1 MSSDVVLDA
10 RFTHAVYTRAQAAR
24 HVGLDPDDLRR
35 TAMWT
40 VARARVGNQIGTARN
55 NPPPIVTSLRR
66 PSPPEPRIPFI
77 GLAEAVV
84 YAAVRQGTALPPILA
99 HGALTTVRK
108 SLGGAHPLATRAFVT
123 DALAVL
129 RTYAQ
134 HEDAAPEIVRAVTA
148 PAPSTPPT
156 PSSPPTPSIPPTPS
170 TPPTAPNPPTAP
182 ASPSARDLP
191 ASPAA
196 LPADGSEFALL
207 VARVAAH
214 VDYGE
219 DGYIRRIRLPGHA
232 TADVIVDSG
241 ISGGRPFFARG
252 GPAADVE
259 TIVRQYQGGV
269 PIGEL
274 ADRHGVPSAEI
285 AELAD
290 LTWPDPETPSIA
302 PPPDDHPR

>member
-10 RFTHAVYTRAQAAR
+10 RFTHAVYTRAQTAR
-24 HVGLDPDDLRR
+24 HVGLDPDDLHRA
-35 TAMWT
+35 AMWT
-40 VARARVGNQIGTARN
+40 VGRARIGKQIGTMSN

-84 YAAVRQGTALPPILA
+84 YAAVRQGTSLPQIHA
-99 HGALTTVRK
+99 HGALSIVRK

-134 HEDAAPEIVRAVTA
+134 HEDAAPEIVQAVTA
-148 PAPSTPPT
+148 PAPSTPSIPPI
-156 PSSPPTPSIPPTPS
+156 PSIPSIPPTA
-170 TPPTAPNPPTAP
+170 PP
-182 ASPSARDLP
+182 SPSARDLP
-191 ASPAA
+191 VPPAA
-196 LPADGSEFALL
+196 LPADESEFALL

-219 DGYIRRIRLPGHA
+219 DGYTRRIRLPGYS

-252 GPAADVE
+252 GPGADVE

-274 ADRHGVPSAEI
+274 AGRHGIPSAEI

-290 LTWPDPETPSIA
+290 LTWPDPEPPSTA
-302 PPPDDHPR
+302 PPPGDHPR